1 MSGTSNGVEWVETT
15 EEVVVTEE
23 CLPPESNTSAG
34 WTEAPHST
42 PSVLYCFIYVYFNI
56 LFVVIPVIPVLE
68 PAETPIQKLLD
79 TVGHGD
85 GSEAE
90 GFCKEETLIVFL
102 VLCKSCRI
110 THVIQTA

>member
-34 WTEAPHST
+34 RRGVPHST
-42 PSVLYCFIYVYFNI
+42 QSVLYCFIYVYFNI
-56 LFVVIPVIPVLE
+56 VFFPVIPVLE

-85 GSEAE
+85 GSEAD
-90 GFCKEETLIVFL
+90 GFCKEETLISFL

-110 THVIQTA
+110 THVIQKA